1 MLIFVLNCGSSSL
14 KYQLIETSAEQIANH
29 SDRALAHG
37 EVERIGFDD
46 ATSTFQVAG
55 REKEAK
61 TASILRH
68 KDAIQLAF
76 DHLTEPGGPLKHIKE
91 IEAVGHRI
99 VHGGE
104 MFQESVLIDDKV
116 LREIERVSDLA
127 PLHNPHNL
135 KGYYASRALLPDAKE
150 VAVFDTAFH
159 QTLPRRAFLFGIPYE
174 YYTRD
179 KLRRYGFHGTSH
191 RYVSWRYAEL
201 HKAKRDQLNL
211 ITCHLGNGCSVC
223 AIDHGKSVD
232 TSMGFTPMEGLLM
245 GTRPG
250 DLDAGAVLYLVNRD
264 PMGVHGTEVLLNQQS
279 GLAGI
284 SGGTSDMRDLLKLR
298 ESGDERARDAIDV
311 FCYRIVKYIAA
322 YSAVLGTADAIIFAG
337 GIGENSAPI
346 REQVMLGL
354 GSLGVLLDP
363 KANNNTRG
371 AEALIS
377 TAESKPQVWV
387 IPTNEELLIARDTF
401 RCVVNVK

>member
-1 MLIFVLNCGSSSL
+1 MLILVLNCGSSSL
-14 KYQLIETSAEQIANH
+14 KYQLIETNAEQIASH
-29 SDRALAHG
+29 ADQTLAHG
-37 EVERIGFDD
+37 AVERIGFED
-46 ATSTFQVAG
+46 AVSTYQEG
-55 REKEAK
+55 GGEKETK

-76 DHLTEPGGPLKHIKE
+76 DHLTVPGGAIEDIKK

-104 MFQESVLIDDKV
+104 RFTESVLIDDNV

-135 KGYYASRALLPDAKE
+135 KGYYASRTLLPDAKE

-159 QTLPRRAFLFGIPYE
+159 QTLPRRAFLFGLPYE

-191 RYVSWRYAEL
+191 RYVSDRYAEVQ
-201 HKAKRDQLNL
+201 KTTRDHLNL
-211 ITCHLGNGCSVC
+211 ITCHLGNGCSIC

-232 TSMGFTPMEGLLM
+232 TSMGFTPMDGLLM

-250 DLDAGAVLYLVNRD
+250 DLDPGAVLYIVNRE
-264 PMGVHGTEVLLNQQS
+264 PMGVHGTEVLLNEKS

-284 SGGTSDMRDLLKLR
+284 SGGTSDMRDLLKKR
-298 ESGDERARDAIDV
+298 DGGDERARDAVDV

-322 YSAVLGTADAIIFAG
+322 YHTVLGGADAILFAG

-346 REQVMLGL
+346 RQQVCEGL
-354 GSLGVLLDP
+354 RSLGIEIDLN
-363 KANNNTRG
+363 ANNNANGKEER
-371 AEALIS
+371 IS
-377 TAESKPQVWV
+377 TAGSKPQAWV
-387 IPTNEELLIARDTF
+387 LPTNEELLIARDTF
-401 RCVVNVK
+401 RCVSNVK

>member
-14 KYQLIETSAEQIANH
+14 KYQLIETSAEQIESN
-29 SDRALAHG
+29 SDHALAHG
-37 EVERIGFDD
+37 SIERIGFED
-46 ATSTFQVAG
+46 AVSTYQVAG
-55 REKEAK
+55 GAKETK

-76 DHLTEPGGPLKHIKE
+76 DHLTAPGSPLKNIQQ

-104 MFQESVLIDDKV
+104 SFTESVLIDDKV

-159 QTLPRRAFLFGIPYE
+159 QTLPRRAFLYGLPYE

-179 KLRRYGFHGTSH
+179 KLRVYGFHGTSH
-191 RYVSWRYAEL
+191 RYISWRYAYIHHTTRET
-201 HKAKRDQLNL
+201 LNL

-223 AIDHGKSVD
+223 AIDHGKSID
-232 TSMGFTPMEGLLM
+232 TSMGFTPMDGLLM

-250 DLDAGAVLYLVNRD
+250 AIDPGAVLYIANRE
-264 PMGVHGTEVLLNQQS
+264 PMGVHGTEVLLNQNA

-284 SGGTSDMRDLLKLR
+284 SGGTSDMRDLLTKR
-298 ESGDERARDAIDV
+298 DAGDERARDAIDV
-311 FCYRIVKYIAA
+311 FCYRLVKYIGA
-322 YSAVLGTADAIIFAG
+322 YLTVLGAVDAIIFAG
-337 GIGENSAPI
+337 GIGENAAPI
-346 REQVMLGL
+346 REQVCHGL
-354 GSLGVLLDP
+354 KLVGVEIDVD
-363 KANNNTRG
+363 ANNANRAVDG
-371 AEALIS
+371 RIS
-377 TAESKPQVWV
+377 TPDSKPQVWV
-387 IPTNEELLIARDTF
+387 IPTNEELLIARDTH
-401 RCVVNVK
+401 RCVSKIE